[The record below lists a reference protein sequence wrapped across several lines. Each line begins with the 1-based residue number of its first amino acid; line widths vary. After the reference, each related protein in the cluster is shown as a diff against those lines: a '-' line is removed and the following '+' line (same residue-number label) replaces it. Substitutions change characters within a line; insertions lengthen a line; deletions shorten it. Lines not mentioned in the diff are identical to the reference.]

1 MLSESLMRSS
11 TTLAPA
17 SALLCLSGTVS
28 ANPRRFFPTQHL
40 VEKVGAGQEFLG
52 SKNQNLSRQD
62 TPGRKNFDFCLTMA
76 GNLLILAHF
85 GEEFIHIG
93 KNLSILARRDSPRQ
107 ENFQHFPHQPL
118 PDEEQ
123 ILDFPRL
130 GYAPPQTS
138 PPCLGLLGT
147 QKIV

>member
-1 MLSESLMRSS
+1 M
-11 TTLAPA
+11 
-17 SALLCLSGTVS
+17 
-28 ANPRRFFPTQHL
+28 
-40 VEKVGAGQEFLG
+40 QEFLKY
-52 SKNQNLSRQD
+52 KNAVFLRHVHSSRE
-62 TPGRKNFDFCLTMA
+62 NFDFCLTMA

-85 GEEFIHIG
+85 GEEFIHLG
-93 KNLSILARRDSPRQ
+93 KNFSILARRDSPRQ